1 MENSFQSKNPISKR
15 VLKRILY
22 LSPTPW
28 IDVKEKKRLAKEER
42 ANLETEDENEDIF
55 ELESPLTKKQ
65 EDDEVKDEE
74 SEDGYD
80 SETDEEFN
88 AEQNDDGL
96 TFFPCRWENCDKLF
110 SSKEEAIQHQN
121 ETHLKGVKYDCFYCK
136 KSFTRAFK
144 VRSHARQC
152 SKNPKNEG
160 KPKRLLLAE
169 EEIRKKRTKK
179 TKSYFVSRHYT

>member
-1 MENSFQSKNPISKR
+1 MENSFRSKNSISAK
-15 VLKRILY
+15 VLKRTLY

-28 IDVKEKKRLAKEER
+28 IDVKGKKRLAKEER
-42 ANLETEDENEDIF
+42 ANLETEDENENIF
-55 ELESPLTKKQ
+55 ELETPLTKTQ
-65 EDDEVKDEE
+65 EDGDDDEE
-74 SEDGYD
+74 DSCDSQDNEDP
-80 SETDEEFN
+80 SP
-88 AEQNDDGL
+88 EQNDDGS
-96 TFFPCRWENCDKLF
+96 TFFPCRWENCDSCF

-179 TKSYFVSRHYT
+179 TRSFFISRHHT